1 MPYRALLPT
10 RLAIRP
16 LCRVLPSRPLVTI
29 MQLTLLLA
37 VLGLAGC
44 AGPRLQTT
52 DLDGGQAAPLSI
64 ERAMILANARQALG
78 TPYVLGGAS
87 RRGVDCSGLVQM
99 TYRAAGLQVP
109 RTAEQQFE
117 ALPARD
123 VVRPGDLLFF
133 GSGARATHVGIYL
146 GDGRMIHAPGRGR
159 EVTTTALTLD
169 YWQTRFL
176 GAAGPAP

>member
-1 MPYRALLPT
+1 MPHRAPSFPGLAVRLRPEVPPCRRFLVAMRLALL
-10 RLAIRP
+10 
-16 LCRVLPSRPLVTI
+16 
-29 MQLTLLLA
+29 LT

-52 DLDGGQAAPLSI
+52 DLGGGQVAPLSI

-123 VVRPGDLLFF
+123 VARPGDLLFF

-159 EVTTTALTLD
+159 AVTTTALTLD
-169 YWQTRFL
+169 YWRTRFL